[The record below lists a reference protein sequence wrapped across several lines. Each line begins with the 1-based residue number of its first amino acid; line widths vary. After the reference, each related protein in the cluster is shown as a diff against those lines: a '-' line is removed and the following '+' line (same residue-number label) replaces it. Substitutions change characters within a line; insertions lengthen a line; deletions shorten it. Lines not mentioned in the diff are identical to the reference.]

1 MIDKRLSLQT
11 YEGQRSAV
19 QDLFLR
25 LLSEELETDTVK
37 TAVALIR
44 EARMI
49 VQAENDDARK
59 NQNAA
64 VDSVKQS
71 SPVTPH
77 GPFPKLIGRSS

>member
-1 MIDKRLSLQT
+1 MIDNRLSLQS
-11 YEGQRSAV
+11 YEGQRSAI
-19 QDLFLR
+19 QDLFLK
-25 LLSEELETDTVK
+25 LLSAEIETDTVK

-64 VDSVKQS
+64 VSTTSQS
-71 SPVTPH
+71 SAVTPH

>member
-11 YEGQRSAV
+11 YEGQRSV
-19 QDLFLR
+19 IQDLFMK
-25 LLSEELETDTVK
+25 LLSEELQTDTVK

-64 VDSVKQS
+64 VDTTKQPS
-71 SPVTPH
+71 SVTPH